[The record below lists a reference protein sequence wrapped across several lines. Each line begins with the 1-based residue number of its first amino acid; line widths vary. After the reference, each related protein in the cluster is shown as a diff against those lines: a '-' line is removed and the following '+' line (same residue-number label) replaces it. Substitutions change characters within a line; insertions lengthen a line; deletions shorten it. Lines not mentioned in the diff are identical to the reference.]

1 MQEARQKVYI
11 IPFLSCYKIC
21 KLINNK
27 FCMKMGVEGGER
39 VKRTTKRCEETFGG
53 DAQFIVLIV
62 MMVSRLCIY
71 MYIHICLILCKLT
84 LNKCSIFL

>member
-1 MQEARQKVYI
+1 MKQARQKVYI
-11 IPFLSCYKIC
+11 IPFISCYKIC

-53 DAQFIVLIV
+53 DA
-62 MMVSRLCIY
+62 
-71 MYIHICLILCKLT
+71 
-84 LNKCSIFL
+84 